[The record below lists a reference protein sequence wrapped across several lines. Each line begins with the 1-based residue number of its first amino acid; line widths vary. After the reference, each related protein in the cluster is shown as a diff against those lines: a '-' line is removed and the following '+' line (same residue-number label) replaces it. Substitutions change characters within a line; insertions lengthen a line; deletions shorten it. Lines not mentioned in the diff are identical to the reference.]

1 MKKLVIPAA
10 GAGGIWLAYKAI
22 CLAEAGMTRL
32 LMLVMGLDE
41 FHAAARAPFAVWA
54 ALAVLCGVAA
64 VSLTAWEEAERGR
77 RMAAAETNKQKRPEA
92 GERKAG

>member
-54 ALAVLCGVAA
+54 ALAVFCGVASVA
-64 VSLTAWEEAERGR
+64 LCAWEDARSSRNSMEKHGNRSPR
-77 RMAAAETNKQKRPEA
+77 A